1 MKKAHLSQGES
12 EGGEVGVQ
20 QYSPCRVSCHWWK
33 KQHQQQGRGKQLIS
47 VFSDKPNQKKTKTN
61 KKKNKNKLQ
70 SLLFLYPSFMDQCC
84 CCCDYFP
91 HTRVNINTPRNPV
104 QKDLTVPPALKL
116 FFFDVHNQHKQSS
129 QRRQTVCVCAP

>member
-61 KKKNKNKLQ
+61 KTNYNHFFFFILA
-70 SLLFLYPSFMDQCC
+70 SWTSAAAVVIT
-84 CCCDYFP
+84 FP
-91 HTRVNINTPRNPV
+91 TRV
-104 QKDLTVPPALKL
+104 
-116 FFFDVHNQHKQSS
+116 
-129 QRRQTVCVCAP
+129 